1 MSTITALIIVI
12 AIFVLMFAIAGI
24 VYFVV
29 SKKRKQERETAL
41 PMGAD
46 TSDFARNLQARY
58 RKENDSG
65 F

>member
-1 MSTITALIIVI
+1 MSTITAIVIVI

-24 VYFVV
+24 VSFVV
-29 SKKRKQERETAL
+29 SRKHRQERESAL

-46 TSDFARNLQARY
+46 TSEFARDLQARY
-58 RKENDSG
+58 RKENDSD